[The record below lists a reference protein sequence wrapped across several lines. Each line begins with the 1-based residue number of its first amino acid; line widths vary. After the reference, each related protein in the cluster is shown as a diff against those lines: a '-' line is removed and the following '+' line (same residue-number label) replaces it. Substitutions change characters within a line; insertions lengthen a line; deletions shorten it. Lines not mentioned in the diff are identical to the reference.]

1 MTTRYWPP
9 STLRRHSFSDPLY
22 LVAPF
27 LPYGGIGVLHGP
39 PGVGKSQLALT
50 MCIAVTQGAAFLAP
64 DYVTTPG
71 GALYVQL
78 NMTPR
83 LQQERLTKAGVPSDG
98 VAFLTLEDGQLDS
111 TRMVPARDAGL
122 HDAKAAEPS
131 LIVVDT
137 LRDAH
142 NLDEMESGTVVKVYE
157 GWRNAFPGAALLFIH
172 HDRKLPLTNGGAP
185 PERYWSEAA
194 RGSSTWVGNADVGLH
209 LTDAKGALTLFFSK
223 IRTCGALGPHALT
236 LSADTLLMELAEPN
250 ARQKLLSWLSTN
262 PTGKRKEA
270 ITVLEQA
277 GVGRSRAFDLVKEYM
292 GSGNGRSR

>member
-64 DYVTTPG
+64 DYVTTAG

-111 TRMVPARDAGL
+111 TKMVPARDAGL
-122 HDAKAAEPS
+122 HDAKAAAPA

-209 LTDAKGALTLFFSK
+209 LTDVKGSLTLFFSK
-223 IRTCGALGPHALT
+223 IRTCGALGPHALE
-236 LSADTLLMELAEPN
+236 LNQSNLLMELAEPN
-250 ARQKLLSWLSTN
+250 GRQKLMGWMASN

-270 ITVLEQA
+270 YAMLIAT
-277 GVGRSRAFDLVKEYM
+277 GIKRTRAFELVAEYM
-292 GSGNGRSR
+292 GNGKPK